1 MARPEPPVR
10 WAPRLRPERLRRL
23 YTADA
28 RGLVDEDLIDD
39 VGFALYSRCRSILTV
54 SRAMHGEVECPQCD
68 TVIRRER
75 LDADYPL
82 ACPQCGWATTWSE
95 YHRTFQHQELYG
107 GGAVDI
113 FRWYVE
119 QWERAATPQQKM
131 SLIDRLIHAWHWE
144 ARQDHILGRPT
155 GVNLIEGNRQ
165 QVLAV
170 LDGLTYGAGSSPGLA
185 ETRAAWRETW
195 GRVQAASKANREE

>member
-1 MARPEPPVR
+1 MGRREPPVR

-23 YTADA
+23 YTTDA
-28 RGLVDEDLIDD
+28 LGLVDEDLIDD

-68 TVIRRER
+68 TVIPRER

-82 ACPQCGWATTWSE
+82 DCPGCGWATTWGE

-107 GGAVDI
+107 GGAVAI

-119 QWERAATPQQKM
+119 QWERATTPQQKTQ
-131 SLIDRLIHAWHWE
+131 LIDRLVHAWHWE
-144 ARQDHILGRPT
+144 TRQDHLLGRPT
-155 GVNLIEGNRQ
+155 GVNLIEGSRR

-170 LDGLTYGAGSSPGLA
+170 LDGLTYGPGSSPGLA
-185 ETRAAWRETW
+185 ETNAVWRATW
-195 GRVQAASKANREE
+195 QRVQAGMKPGPEA